1 MYANQGQDVKKTDVM
16 VKGFESYARTQTNR
30 FVHLRL

>member
-1 MYANQGQDVKKTDVM
+1 MRIRGKMSKKTDVM